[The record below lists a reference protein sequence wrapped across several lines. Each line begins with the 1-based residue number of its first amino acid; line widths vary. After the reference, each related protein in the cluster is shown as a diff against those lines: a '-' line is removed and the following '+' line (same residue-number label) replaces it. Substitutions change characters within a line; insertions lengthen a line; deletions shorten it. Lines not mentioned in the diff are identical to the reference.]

1 MSLSVLNSF
10 YKNDLKFTAR
20 LLNKRNF
27 STMKKNM
34 LIEKKIEELRNSQNL
49 EYKIYNLTPTA
60 KRIIGLNI
68 KI

>member
-1 MSLSVLNSF
+1 
-10 YKNDLKFTAR
+10 
-20 LLNKRNF
+20 
-27 STMKKNM
+27 MKKNM